1 MSKIRQNVLVNQS
14 MVNSKI
20 IITNKVLKNKNDK
33 LSVERKNNNVIQ
45 RILEEEKTN
54 HNVN

>member
-1 MSKIRQNVLVNQS
+1 

-20 IITNKVLKNKNDK
+20 IITNKVLKNQNDK
-33 LSVERKNNNVIQ
+33 FLTERKNNDVIQ

-54 HNVN
+54 PNVNQQNYY